1 MQSVYAIMDPKDDA
15 ALEKIGKAFSSATRI
30 AMMRALRHEQLTVTE
45 LGKALGLTNSTV
57 LFHLKIL
64 EEAGLI
70 LVYYLPGKKGF
81 AQTIALNFDY
91 LTAQFDKQEFV
102 KQFFV
107 EQSIPVGMYVDAE
120 FFENARIATDEVPI
134 IRLDKNDAFNS
145 VRTKAQLLWTTGGRV
160 TYAFSNNFAKEHT
173 VSEVRL
179 SLEICSETSFYRNDW
194 KSDVTFAVNDTELCT
209 WTCPGDYGGTRG
221 RLNPDWW
228 ANSGT
233 QYGDLVTMTVNER
246 GTFLNNMPAGN
257 TTLSDLKLD
266 ESDRL
271 LVSVY
276 NKKDALYMGGFN
288 IFGEKFGNYEQD
300 IILTAVCEKK

>member
-1 MQSVYAIMDPKDDA
+1 M
-15 ALEKIGKAFSSATRI
+15 
-30 AMMRALRHEQLTVTE
+30 
-45 LGKALGLTNSTV
+45 
-57 LFHLKIL
+57 
-64 EEAGLI
+64 
-70 LVYYLPGKKGF
+70 
-81 AQTIALNFDY
+81 
-91 LTAQFDKQEFV
+91 
-102 KQFFV
+102 
-107 EQSIPVGMYVDAE
+107 
-120 FFENARIATDEVPI
+120 
-134 IRLDKNDAFNS
+134 
-145 VRTKAQLLWTTGGRV
+145 
-160 TYAFSNNFAKEHT
+160 
-173 VSEVRL
+173 
-179 SLEICSETSFYRNDW
+179 
-194 KSDVTFAVNDTELCT
+194 TFAVNDTELCT

-288 IFGEKFGNYEQD
+288 IFGKKFGNYEQD